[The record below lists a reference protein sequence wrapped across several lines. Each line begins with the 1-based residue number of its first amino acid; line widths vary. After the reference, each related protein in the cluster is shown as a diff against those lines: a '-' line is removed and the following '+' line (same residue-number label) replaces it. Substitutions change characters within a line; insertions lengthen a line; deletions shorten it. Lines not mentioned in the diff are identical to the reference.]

1 MDFPIRHTLQAQ
13 ARLAFAIATAFQP
26 DILLMDEGIG
36 AGDQFFLERVKKRA
50 NSFILGA
57 NILFSRRIPHAFED
71 VCNKALV
78 LDGGRIIG
86 AGDLED
92 MLDLYAGMK
101 LSQVR
106 LYLLI

>member
-1 MDFPIRHTLQAQ
+1 
-13 ARLAFAIATAFQP
+13 
-26 DILLMDEGIG
+26 MDEGIG
-36 AGDQFFLERVKKRA
+36 AGDQFFLEKVKKRA

-57 NILFSRRIPHAFED
+57 NILFLASHSPMLLRD

-92 MLDLYAGMK
+92 MLDLYAGMEIKPSKTVFTDINDPNEPPPTMVGKTWRKKVNIK
-101 LSQVR
+101 L
-106 LYLLI
+106 I